1 MENYCAC
8 QGLWSLLVVSPD
20 LSRVVWPS
28 GLAIH
33 TSENGMSV
41 HSYMLC
47 IVSVPVCRR
56 WVSAAGPAAIST
68 LNCDVQGIN

>member
-1 MENYCAC
+1 MENYCTC
-8 QGLWSLLVVSPD
+8 QGLGSLLVVSPD

-33 TSENGMSV
+33 MSV

-47 IVSVPVCRR
+47 IVSVPVCGR
-56 WVSAAGPAAIST
+56 WVSAAGPAAISI